1 MVAGT
6 RRRVHPTARAPIA
19 QPRRMPVETA
29 RIPAGGVLRPANALS
44 WQRLAGN
51 RATGQL
57 VRQAARDR
65 TDQAAAPAGTTA
77 QRAPAPETLATTAI
91 DEQNLVRQWHAEGGA
106 TENQLTDRLYFRR
119 HPDAEGTRLTPG
131 SPAATEWLDIRQ
143 TVVRP
148 ALTSAPSPAG
158 PTPTA
163 VPLPTAEPGAGAG
176 DPIQAALDAGQDL
189 FELAHQVGGSMID
202 AVADF
207 LGVGP
212 ETVQNADRQQP
223 EVVVD
228 VPTDAPAPTHE
239 RGDAFKNQRD
249 NKSAHVEAGVSCSPT
264 SFTMALIDLHGGNE
278 ESVRARATE
287 LIKERGGNTK
297 YTQTEELIIELLQI
311 VDWKKATAEKPA
323 YFWEPAGWAAWAQKT
338 YGGRYY
344 KDPNA
349 QQYVASLF
357 PMTGGSAAETY
368 AGLHTRE
375 QWEPVI
381 KALATG
387 AVATAQGGFTSS
399 GHVVDIVDADDSGVT
414 INDPY
419 GLWLKGTSYQ
429 IMNGVKAPVLGAGD
443 RATLERRA
451 TTNPELLPMYEQSS
465 AGKVTEGI
473 DAWGRRNFYS
483 WDDVQTVK
491 LGKWISVLRAG

>member
-1 MVAGT
+1 MVTGT
-6 RRRVHPTARAPIA
+6 RRRQIHPTARASIA
-19 QPRRMPVETA
+19 PPRRPEVETI
-29 RIPAGGVLRPANALS
+29 RMPEGGVLRPADAIG

-51 RATGQL
+51 RATEQL
-57 VRQAARDR
+57 IRQAAGDR
-65 TDQAAAPAGTTA
+65 TKRAAPPAGPTA
-77 QRAPAPETLATTAI
+77 QRAPVPGTIATTAT
-91 DEQNLVRQWHAEGGA
+91 DEQDLVRQWHAEGRA
-106 TENQLTDRLYFRR
+106 TENQLTDRLYFHR
-119 HPDAEGTRLTPG
+119 HPGAEGTRLTPG
-131 SPAATEWLDIRQ
+131 SPAATEWLDVRQ

-148 ALTSAPSPAG
+148 ALTSAPASPAG
-158 PTPTA
+158 PTPTEPPHPA
-163 VPLPTAEPGAGAG
+163 AEAGAG
-176 DPIQAALDAGQDL
+176 DPIQTALDAGEDL

-228 VPTDAPAPTHE
+228 VPAEAPAPAHE

-249 NKSAHVEAGVSCSPT
+249 NNSAHVEAGVSCSPT

-278 ESVRARATE
+278 ESVRARAVE

-297 YTQTEELIIELLQI
+297 YTQTEELIIELLQV
-311 VDWKKATAEKPA
+311 VDWKKATAERPA

-338 YGGRYY
+338 YGGSYY

-368 AGLHTRE
+368 AGCYTRE
-375 QWEPVI
+375 QWEPVV
-381 KALATG
+381 KALAAG

-399 GHVVDIVDADDSGVT
+399 GHVVDIVDAGDAGVT

-419 GLWLKGTSYQ
+419 GLWLKGTSYR
-429 IMNGVKAPVLGAGD
+429 IMNGEKAPVLGAGD

-451 TTNPELLPMYEQSS
+451 TTNPELLPMYERSS
-465 AGKVTEGI
+465 AGQATEGI

>member
-1 MVAGT
+1 MGTGT
-6 RRRVHPTARAPIA
+6 RRRHVHPTARAPIA
-19 QPRRMPVETA
+19 PPRRPPVETT
-29 RIPAGGVLRPANALS
+29 RMPTGGVLRPADAVG

-51 RATGQL
+51 HATTQLIRRATG
-57 VRQAARDR
+57 DR
-65 TDQAAAPAGTTA
+65 TSRDAAPTGTTA
-77 QRAPAPETLATTAI
+77 QRAPAPGTIATTAN

-106 TENQLTDRLYFRR
+106 TENQLTDRVYFRR
-119 HPDAEGTRLTPG
+119 HPEAAGARLAPG
-131 SPAATEWLDIRQ
+131 SPAAIEWLDIRQ

-148 ALTSAPSPAG
+148 ALTSTPASPTAS
-158 PTPTA
+158 TPTDA
-163 VPLPTAEPGAGAG
+163 PVPAEPVAGA
-176 DPIQAALDAGQDL
+176 PIQAALAAGKDL

-202 AVADF
+202 AVAGF

-212 ETVQNADRQQP
+212 EAVQNADRQQP

-228 VPTDAPAPTHE
+228 VPADAPAPAHE

-249 NKSAHVEAGVSCSPT
+249 NKSARVEAGVSCSPT
-264 SFTMALIDLHGGNE
+264 SFTMALIDLHSGDE
-278 ESVRARATE
+278 ETVRARATE

-297 YTQTEELIIELLQI
+297 YGQTEELIIELLQV

-323 YFWEPAGWAAWAQKT
+323 YFWEPAGWAAWAEKT

-368 AGLHTRE
+368 AGAFTRE

-381 KALATG
+381 RALASG

-399 GHVVDIVDADDSGVT
+399 GHVVDIVDAGDAGVT

-429 IMNGVKAPVLGAGD
+429 IKNGDKAPTLGASD
-443 RATLERRA
+443 RVTLERRA
-451 TTNPELLPMYEQSS
+451 TTNPDLLAMYERSS
-465 AGKVTEGI
+465 SGQATEGI

-483 WDDVQTVK
+483 WDDVQAVK